1 MERFIASA
9 SQHTERS
16 RFLRRNDSS
25 CVFRRTFS
33 RFREHLR
40 QVSTMSRYVFALV
53 GMTLLVAAVSAAPAK
68 EPEPEV
74 DPSSGPTGGLLE
86 AFRSVG
92 SQFQR
97 VADGF
102 PLSFNNAA
110 SRLQTWA
117 EGAGSTVGKSASDS
131 FQFTRQLFK
140 PLRNEDVQPPSTT
153 S

>member
-1 MERFIASA
+1 
-9 SQHTERS
+9 
-16 RFLRRNDSS
+16 
-25 CVFRRTFS
+25 
-33 RFREHLR
+33 
-40 QVSTMSRYVFALV
+40 MSRYALALV

-74 DPSSGPTGGLLE
+74 DPSSGATGGLLE
-86 AFRSVG
+86 AFRTVG

-117 EGAGSTVGKSASDS
+117 EGAGSTVGKSATDS

-140 PLRNEDVQPPSTT
+140 PLRSEDVQPPSST
-153 S
+153 SS

>member
-1 MERFIASA
+1 M
-9 SQHTERS
+9 
-16 RFLRRNDSS
+16 N
-25 CVFRRTFS
+25 
-33 RFREHLR
+33 
-40 QVSTMSRYVFALV
+40 RYVFALL
-53 GMTLLVAAVSAAPAK
+53 GMTLLIAATSAAPAK
-68 EPEPEV
+68 EAAPEQDQSPI
-74 DPSSGPTGGLLE
+74 PAGGLLD

-110 SRLQTWA
+110 SRLQSWA
-117 EGAGSTVGKSASDS
+117 EGSGDSVGKSAGDA
-131 FQFTRQLFK
+131 FQFTQQLFK

>member
-1 MERFIASA
+1 M
-9 SQHTERS
+9 
-16 RFLRRNDSS
+16 N
-25 CVFRRTFS
+25 
-33 RFREHLR
+33 
-40 QVSTMSRYVFALV
+40 RYVFALV
-53 GMTLLVAAVSAAPAK
+53 GMALLIAAASAAPAK
-68 EPEPEV
+68 EAAAPEEDKSPI
-74 DPSSGPTGGLLE
+74 PAGGLLD

-110 SRLQTWA
+110 SRLQSFA
-117 EGAGSTVGKSASDS
+117 EGSGGDSVGKSAGDA

-140 PLRNEDVQPPSTT
+140 PLRNEDVQPPSST

>member
-1 MERFIASA
+1 M
-9 SQHTERS
+9 
-16 RFLRRNDSS
+16 N
-25 CVFRRTFS
+25 
-33 RFREHLR
+33 
-40 QVSTMSRYVFALV
+40 RYVLALV
-53 GMTLLVAAVSAAPAK
+53 GMALLVAAASAAPAK
-68 EPEPEV
+68 EAAPEEDKSPL
-74 DPSSGPTGGLLE
+74 PAGGLLD

-117 EGAGSTVGKSASDS
+117 EGSGDSVGKSAGDA

-140 PLRNEDVQPPSTT
+140 PLRNEDVQPPSTA